1 MYNLECLILNFNTML
16 FRNAFV
22 YRLVE
27 DFTLSIEQLLPKIQ
41 GQEFVPTSGI
51 RGSSFGWM
59 PLKGNEGPLVLEV
72 DGRYL
77 MNGKREEKVIPLG
90 AINDLVLEKIEHRKS
105 LEHGAL
111 SNSERR
117 RIKEEA
123 TIDLLPRALPKS
135 REILGYISP
144 IDSFLIINTPHS
156 SDAELFINCLRDSL
170 GSLLVVPP
178 QLKENPSKYFT
189 QWLLNRN
196 LPENI
201 ALGDQC
207 DLKDIENGATVT
219 CRHQDLSAREIRNH
233 IESGKICTKIGLIW
247 EGQLQATVDTDLV
260 LRQLSMGTRENS
272 EEDPESQFDTALAE
286 TALTL
291 SRFIPELI
299 RALGGETATN

>member
-1 MYNLECLILNFNTML
+1 M
-16 FRNAFV
+16 
-22 YRLVE
+22 
-27 DFTLSIEQLLPKIQ
+27 
-41 GQEFVPTSGI
+41 
-51 RGSSFGWM
+51 
-59 PLKGNEGPLVLEV
+59 LEV

-90 AINDLVLEKIEHRKS
+90 AINDLVVEKIEHRKS

-111 SNSERR
+111 SNSEKR

-135 REILGYISP
+135 REIIGYISP

-156 SDAELFINCLRDSL
+156 SDAELFINCLRESL
-170 GSLLVVPP
+170 GSLLVVPL

-201 ALGDQC
+201 VLGDQC
-207 DLKDIENGATVT
+207 DLRDIENGATVT

-247 EGQLQATVDTDLV
+247 YGQLQATVDTDLV
-260 LRQLSMGTRENS
+260 LRQLSMGTRENN

-299 RALGGETATN
+299 TALGGETAKN